1 MVNKKNYITRNGY
14 IGLQD
19 ELNELV
25 TKERPQLVKTVSWAA
40 GNGDRSENGD
50 YIYGKRRLR
59 EVDKRIHLLTKKLE
73 NAEVVDCSVHVGK
86 EQIFFGAMV
95 TIYRNDE
102 VEQTVRIVGQDEI
115 DPSRNHISWTSPLA
129 RQLLSKSVGDRFKL
143 QLPNGIEWIEILEVI
158 YS

>member
-59 EVDKRIHLLTKKLE
+59 EVDKRIHLLTKSLKMLKLL
-73 NAEVVDCSVHVGK
+73 
-86 EQIFFGAMV
+86 
-95 TIYRNDE
+95 
-102 VEQTVRIVGQDEI
+102 IVQCM
-115 DPSRNHISWTSPLA
+115 
-129 RQLLSKSVGDRFKL
+129 
-143 QLPNGIEWIEILEVI
+143 
-158 YS
+158 